1 MAGIFSKFFSQKNDN
16 NSRQAMGAQNTNI
29 LGLQETLEWMADFIA
44 RLSYNQISIDRNK
57 SFLRT
62 PNGMVGSP
70 PKDFATIG
78 EKCGLTIKAH
88 RLILACDTGDEGFM
102 TVVDEYNDPKYVIFY
117 NHTNDTYGKLDLDF
131 EKQCSEEEKKTAAL
145 LAKNMESFLPTVIVK
160 MQEAF
165 PEVKEWQQ

>member
-1 MAGIFSKFFSQKNDN
+1 MAGIFSKFFSQKNGSGLQHADDTK
-16 NSRQAMGAQNTNI
+16 RATI
-29 LGLQETLEWMADFIA
+29 LGIQETLEWMADFIA
-44 RLSYNQISIDRNK
+44 RLSFGQISIDRDR

-70 PKDFATIG
+70 PNDFATIG

-88 RLILACDTGDEGFM
+88 RLFLACDTGNEGFM
-102 TVVDEYNDPKYVIFY
+102 TVFDEFNDPKYVIFY
-117 NHTNDTYGKLDLDF
+117 NHKNDTYGKLDLDF
-131 EKQCSEEEKKTAAL
+131 EKQCSEGDKKTATL
-145 LAKNMESFLPTVIVK
+145 LAKNMESFLPTVMEK